1 MNFTVSC
8 DKVLASQD
16 PQAAVTCLLT
26 GKPNAPFTSTKTT
39 VHRDLNLL
47 SSCLTFRAVSVG
59 LLRKDLWLAGNK
71 PEKFTM
77 APSSHQNYTPSC
89 IFLLAQTLQLV
100 ILIFEQLK
108 AMNIL
113 VQCTKKQASIS
124 PSTYGYLSPCTTQHE
139 VAFNDALQ
147 HTGDALCSSLTT
159 FNSLF
164 CQLSKDATPFLK
176 TLQADSFIQRFAVQI
191 YYP

>member
-1 MNFTVSC
+1 MNFIISC
-8 DKVLASQD
+8 DKVSSSQD

-26 GKPNAPFTSTKTT
+26 GKPNAPFPSTKTT

-47 SSCLTFRAVSVG
+47 SACLTFPAVSVG
-59 LLRKDLWLAGNK
+59 LLGKGLWLAGNK
-71 PEKFTM
+71 LEKFSM
-77 APSSHQNYTPSC
+77 APSIHQKYTPWC

-100 ILIFEQLK
+100 IFVIFKQLK

-139 VAFNDALQ
+139 VAFKDALQ
-147 HTGDALCSSLTT
+147 HTGDALCFSLTT

-164 CQLSKDATPFLK
+164 G
-176 TLQADSFIQRFAVQI
+176 
-191 YYP
+191 